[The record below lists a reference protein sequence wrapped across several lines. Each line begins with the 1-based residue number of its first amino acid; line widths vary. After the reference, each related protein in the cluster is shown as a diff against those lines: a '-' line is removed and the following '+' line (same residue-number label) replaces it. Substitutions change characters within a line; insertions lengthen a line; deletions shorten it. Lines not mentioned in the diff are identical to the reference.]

1 MIQFPKEGSRIPL
14 EKEARARALQKVNQN
29 RSGEG

>member
-14 EKEARARALQKVNQN
+14 EKEARALQKVNQN